1 MFCCNKKK
9 SFKNRCFVVVVAAAA
24 AAAAAVVANVV
35 LAKLVK
41 ASSLERTVSK
51 RNLASPEC
59 SFTVVR
65 ST

>member
-1 MFCCNKKK
+1 MTKKFFK
-9 SFKNRCFVVVVAAAA
+9 SFKNRCFVVVVD
-24 AAAAAVVANVV
+24 AAAVVANVVV